1 MLLASFLTV
10 TLHWVLSPLYVFAV
24 IVAVPV
30 PTADIFPLLST
41 VATLRS
47 LVVKATCEISP
58 FSIVVIR
65 VYDSP
70 TPSVIAFLLNFTL
83 LGRTVGFGSV
93 VGCSV
98 ICSVYSSVE
107 GSVTSSVVV
116 SVDSVEGSVTS
127 SVVVSVDSVDGSSTI
142 VVSSTHS
149 VVVSVY
155 AVVSVYSVVTSVQAE
170 EKSDIVVSV
179 DASVQ

>member
-1 MLLASFLTV
+1 MPT
-10 TLHWVLSPLYVFAV
+10 AV
-24 IVAVPV
+24 ILPLSSTVI
-30 PTADIFPLLST
+30 TPLLS
-41 VATLRS
+41 
-47 LVVKATCEISP
+47 VVNSTCEISP
-58 FSIVVIR
+58 FSTVVIR

-70 TPSVIAFLLNFTL
+70 TPSVISFLLNFTL
-83 LGRTVGFGSV
+83 LGGTVGFGSV

-98 ICSVYSSVE
+98 ICSVY
-107 GSVTSSVVV
+107 SSVVV

-155 AVVSVYSVVTSVQAE
+155 SVVTSVQAE

-179 DASVQ
+179 NSIFSVVIFVLSVDASVP

>member
-1 MLLASFLTV
+1 MPT
-10 TLHWVLSPLYVFAV
+10 AV
-24 IVAVPV
+24 ILPLSSTVI
-30 PTADIFPLLST
+30 TPLLS
-41 VATLRS
+41 
-47 LVVKATCEISP
+47 VVNSTCEISP
-58 FSIVVIR
+58 FSTVVTR
-65 VYDSP
+65 VYFSP
-70 TPSVIAFLLNFTL
+70 LPSVILFLLSFTL
-83 LGRTVGFGSV
+83 FGTLVGFGSV

-98 ICSVYSSVE
+98 ICSVY
-107 GSVTSSVVV
+107 SSVVV

-179 DASVQ
+179 DASVP

>member
-1 MLLASFLTV
+1 MPT
-10 TLHWVLSPLYVFAV
+10 AV
-24 IVAVPV
+24 ILPLSSTVI
-30 PTADIFPLLST
+30 TPLLS
-41 VATLRS
+41 
-47 LVVKATCEISP
+47 VVNSTCEISP

-70 TPSVIAFLLNFTL
+70 TPSVIVFLLNFTL
-83 LGRTVGFGSV
+83 LGGTVGFGSV

-116 SVDSVEGSVTS
+116 SVDSV
-127 SVVVSVDSVDGSSTI
+127 DGSSTI

-149 VVVSVY
+149 VVASVY
-155 AVVSVYSVVTSVQAE
+155 AVVSEYSVVTSVQAD
-170 EKSDIVVSV
+170 EKFDIVVSV
-179 DASVQ
+179 DASVP

>member
-10 TLHWVLSPLYVFAV
+10 TLHWVLSPLYVFAE
-24 IVAVPV
+24 IVAVPM
-30 PTADIFPLLST
+30 PTAVILPLSSTVITSLLS
-41 VATLRS
+41 
-47 LVVKATCEISP
+47 VVNSTCEISP

-70 TPSVIAFLLNFTL
+70 TPSVIPFLLNFTL
-83 LGRTVGFGSV
+83 LGGTVGFGSV

-116 SVDSVEGSVTS
+116 SVDSVN
-127 SVVVSVDSVDGSSTI
+127 GSSTI

-170 EKSDIVVSV
+170 EESDIVVSV
-179 DASVQ
+179 NSIFSVVIFGLSVDASVP

>member
-1 MLLASFLTV
+1 MTV
-10 TLHWVLSPLYVFAV
+10 TLHWVLSPLYVFAE
-24 IVAVPV
+24 IVAVPM
-30 PTADIFPLLST
+30 PTAVILPLSSTVITSLLS
-41 VATLRS
+41 
-47 LVVKATCEISP
+47 VVNSTCEISP

-70 TPSVIAFLLNFTL
+70 TPSVIPFLLNFTL
-83 LGRTVGFGSV
+83 LGGTVGFGSV

-116 SVDSVEGSVTS
+116 SVDSVN
-127 SVVVSVDSVDGSSTI
+127 GSSTI

-170 EKSDIVVSV
+170 EESDIVVSV
-179 DASVQ
+179 NSIFSVVIFGLSVDASVP

>member
-1 MLLASFLTV
+1 MPT
-10 TLHWVLSPLYVFAV
+10 AV
-24 IVAVPV
+24 ILPLSSTVI
-30 PTADIFPLLST
+30 TPLLS
-41 VATLRS
+41 
-47 LVVKATCEISP
+47 VVNSTCEISP
-58 FSIVVIR
+58 FSIIVIR

-70 TPSVIAFLLNFTL
+70 TPSVIPFLLNFTL
-83 LGRTVGFGSV
+83 LGGTVGFGSV

-179 DASVQ
+179 DASVP

>member
-1 MLLASFLTV
+1 MPT
-10 TLHWVLSPLYVFAV
+10 AV
-24 IVAVPV
+24 ILPLSSTVI
-30 PTADIFPLLST
+30 TPLLS
-41 VATLRS
+41 
-47 LVVKATCEISP
+47 VVNSTCEISP

-70 TPSVIAFLLNFTL
+70 TPSVIPFLLNFTL
-83 LGRTVGFGSV
+83 LGGTVGFGSV

-98 ICSVYSSVE
+98 ICSVYS
-107 GSVTSSVVV
+107 
-116 SVDSVEGSVTS
+116 SVEGSVTS

-155 AVVSVYSVVTSVQAE
+155 AVVSEYSVVTSVQAD
-170 EKSDIVVSV
+170 EKFDIVVSV
-179 DASVQ
+179 DASVP